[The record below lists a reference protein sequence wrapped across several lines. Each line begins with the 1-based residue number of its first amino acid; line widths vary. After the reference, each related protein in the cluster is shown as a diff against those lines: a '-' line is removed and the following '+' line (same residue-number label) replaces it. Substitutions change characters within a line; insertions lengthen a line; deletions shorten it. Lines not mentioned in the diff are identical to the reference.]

1 MYTYEEYA
9 SLLRIFAEQY
19 IILYQ
24 NLENDVC
31 WHGKGVDFMI
41 DQSDFDA
48 FLSTDGTQLAW
59 PIKLRPSSLY
69 RALLYNSRFTGMSS
83 EATSNF
89 ILNILNVY
97 SINAVILV
105 LKERLPSFESN

>member
-31 WHGKGVDFMI
+31 WHGKVVDFMI
-41 DQSDFDA
+41 DRSDLTPF
-48 FLSTDGTQLAW
+48 FQPMVHS
-59 PIKLRPSSLY
+59 
-69 RALLYNSRFTGMSS
+69 
-83 EATSNF
+83 
-89 ILNILNVY
+89 
-97 SINAVILV
+97 
-105 LKERLPSFESN
+105 